1 MTTHSALPS
10 AFIKGVFETHLNV
23 ANLERSAQFYEQ
35 VLGLSPLSRD
45 DRLYAYDCGPRSVLL
60 LFARGATS
68 ETARLPGGEIPPHEG
83 FGRLH
88 FALAVRAE
96 DLGAWEERL
105 AAEGVA
111 VEGRMNW
118 PRGGKS
124 LYFRDPDGNL
134 VELATPGLWANY

>member
-1 MTTHSALPS
+1 MATPSPKIEGGLETALYVDDLPR
-10 AFIKGVFETHLNV
+10 A
-23 ANLERSAQFYEQ
+23 AQFYEE
-35 VLGLSPLSRD
+35 VLGLSTLSRD
-45 DRLYAYDCGPRSVLL
+45 QRLYAYDCGPGSVLL

-68 ETARLPGGEIPPHEG
+68 EALKLPGGEIPPHEG
-83 FGRLH
+83 AGRLH

-105 AAEGVA
+105 AAKGVA

-124 LYFRDPDGNL
+124 LYFRDLDGNL
-134 VELATPGLWANY
+134 VELATPGVWANY

>member
-1 MTTHSALPS
+1 METAAPRIEGGLETALYVDDLPR
-10 AFIKGVFETHLNV
+10 A
-23 ANLERSAQFYEQ
+23 AQFYER

-45 DRLYAYDCGPRSVLL
+45 DRLHAYDCGPRSVLL

-105 AAEGVA
+105 AAERVA